1 MPARKKMS
9 DETATVRTAKGGR
22 KVSVILPAELAEQ
35 VERLADS
42 RGERLTATVV
52 GLIEGG
58 ARQVHEGVRA
68 DALSSLRTELLAE
81 VERQGRKAQ
90 EEVKAQAHRLAH
102 LLARTALESM
112 ATRVNTGY
120 LLDAVMDDETEAKNL
135 FNRGWSQAVEK
146 LSRPSPG
153 VRQTLNQIAAG
164 AGEQDTGAL
173 ADLAAAT
180 RELRRGL
187 EVVDALARHVQTL
200 ERRIEAQGGQG
211 TETQQAV
218 GELKTTMQGLA
229 KAVNGAVSELLVAQE
244 EARNQP
250 KGGGL
255 FGRRP

>member
-1 MPARKKMS
+1 MPVRKKMS
-9 DETATVRTAKGGR
+9 DETATVRTSKGGR

-42 RGERLTATVV
+42 RGDRLTTTVV
-52 GLIEGG
+52 GLIEEG

-120 LLDAVMDDETEAKNL
+120 LLDALYEDPTEARTL
-135 FNRGWSQAVEK
+135 FGRGWTQAVEK
-146 LSRPSPG
+146 LSTPSPG

-164 AGEQDTGAL
+164 AGDQQPGAFL
-173 ADLAAAT
+173 DLVTAT
-180 RELRRGL
+180 RELRKGL
-187 EVVDALARHVQTL
+187 EVVGALAQHVQAL
-200 ERRIEAQGGQG
+200 EKRIEAQEGQA
-211 TETQQAV
+211 TETQKAV
-218 GELKTTMQGLA
+218 GELKTTMQNLT
-229 KAVNGAVSELLVAQE
+229 KAVNSAVTELLMAQE

-250 KGGGL
+250 KGGL
-255 FGRRP
+255 FGRR

>member
-1 MPARKKMS
+1 MPVRKKMS

-42 RGERLTATVV
+42 RGDRLTTTVV
-52 GLIEGG
+52 GLIEEG

-81 VERQGRKAQ
+81 VERQGKRAQ

-120 LLDAVMDDETEAKNL
+120 LLDAVYEDPTEARNL
-135 FNRGWSQAVEK
+135 FGRGWTQAVEK
-146 LSRPSPG
+146 LSNPSPG

-164 AGEQDTGAL
+164 AGEQDPGTL
-173 ADLAAAT
+173 VDLTAAT
-180 RELRRGL
+180 RELRKGL
-187 EVVDALARHVQTL
+187 EVVGALAQHVQTL
-200 ERRIEAQGGQG
+200 EKRIEAQEKQGQG
-211 TETQQAV
+211 TQKTL
-218 GELKTTMQGLA
+218 GELKADMQELT
-229 KAVNGAVSELLVAQE
+229 KAINGAVIELMTAEE
-244 EARNQP
+244 EARNRP
-250 KGGGL
+250 RGFLGLGGK
-255 FGRRP
+255 

>member
-1 MPARKKMS
+1 MPVRKKMS

-42 RGERLTATVV
+42 RGDRLTTTVV
-52 GLIEGG
+52 GLIEEG
-58 ARQVHEGVRA
+58 AKQVHEGVRA

-120 LLDAVMDDETEAKNL
+120 LLDAAYEDHAEALNL

-146 LSRPSPG
+146 LARPSPG
-153 VRQTLNQIAAG
+153 VRQTLNQIAVG
-164 AGEQDTGAL
+164 AGEQDPGAL
-173 ADLAAAT
+173 VDLAAAT
-180 RELRRGL
+180 RELRKGL
-187 EVVDALARHVQTL
+187 EVVGALAQHVQTL
-200 ERRIEAQGGQG
+200 EKRIEAQEGQSS
-211 TETQQAV
+211 ETQKAV
-218 GELKTTMQGLA
+218 GELKTTMQNLTR
-229 KAVNGAVSELLVAQE
+229 AVNGALTELLTAQE
-244 EARNQP
+244 EARAQP
-250 KGGGL
+250 KGGL
-255 FGRRP
+255 FGRR